1 MSLAE
6 LLCAAYV
13 SLLLP
18 NADVACENMETVVD
32 VAYEHDVD
40 PTVMVSLIFVESR
53 WTPKARSRSNACGLT
68 QVLPKYSNGYRNRF
82 GKKLTCRQLQNP
94 KTSIERGTKILSYY
108 LDRYRDSYKRSL
120 CAYNAGW
127 SRCKS
132 RHGTHKGYRY
142 AQKVT
147 RLAKRL
153 DRETEKMQ
161 AEYLDQEYVPGCY
174 E

>member
-1 MSLAE
+1 MCGGTAVRDACGVCE
-6 LLCAAYV
+6 GG
-13 SLLLP
+13 
-18 NADVACENMETVVD
+18 NADMDCAGECYGEAQEDCAGVC
-32 VAYEHDVD
+32 
-40 PTVMVSLIFVESR
+40 
-53 WTPKARSRSNACGLT
+53 
-68 QVLPKYSNGYRNRF
+68 NGF
-82 GKKLTCRQLQNP
+82 SQ
-94 KTSIERGTKILSYY
+94 ILSYY